1 MLLGFIG
8 IIAAG
13 HFYCALLV
21 FFMGV
26 GMVRE
31 ILSLKRNR
39 ERDHEVQFSLALNW
53 YFFAVAVFFF
63 YGRLFSTVL
72 TSFSL
77 TNVYVYE
84 VYFNSYRTNA
94 YLQILVTY
102 HEFITFTLWIA
113 GFLMFTLSL
122 KKGYLR
128 YQFRQFGWTHI
139 SLLLIVGQG
148 AAMIN
153 NIYEGIIW

>member
-13 HFYCALLV
+13 HFYCAALV
-21 FFMGV
+21 FLMGV

-39 ERDHEVQFSLALNW
+39 EKDHEVQFSLALNW

-77 TNVYVYE
+77 SNVYVYE
-84 VYFNSYRTNA
+84 VYFDSY
-94 YLQILVTY
+94 
-102 HEFITFTLWIA
+102 
-113 GFLMFTLSL
+113 
-122 KKGYLR
+122 
-128 YQFRQFGWTHI
+128 
-139 SLLLIVGQG
+139 
-148 AAMIN
+148 
-153 NIYEGIIW
+153 